1 VSATLEQQEQR
12 TLRIG
17 EVARRLGTTAR
28 TIRYYEEIGLLPAA
42 GERAGGAHRAYVE
55 ADVERIA
62 EILRLKELL
71 VLSLEAVR
79 GMLEAEE
86 ARRVL
91 RERFFS
97 TEDPHE
103 RRGILQDAL
112 VHVERQLELVRER
125 RLALDEFEQEL
136 TSKRRSIRRRL
147 QSRRAS

>member
-1 VSATLEQQEQR
+1 LSATLEHEGQR

-17 EVARRLGTTAR
+17 EVARRLGVTAR

-71 VLSLEAVR
+71 GLSLEAVR
-79 GMLEAEE
+79 GMLEAQQ

-91 RERFFS
+91 RERFLS
-97 TEDPHE
+97 TEDPDE
-103 RRGILQDAL
+103 RRMILQHSL

-147 QSRRAS
+147 QSGRAS